1 MSDYSVFGPFAGAAF
16 AGADRAREDTMR
28 RKTQNALSGFSSNP
42 DAAITNYMAVDAP
55 AAIQFKMAYDQNRA
69 KTQQAQTEQAAERRK
84 QQLGALTGV
93 TDMLRRARDTGG
105 DVGGTYDQ
113 LDQAGILDNLGMND
127 PAEKAHYRAAILA
140 NPGLIDIIGQK
151 AAEGVVVAPGAQL
164 LDKSSGRVLGSTP
177 AVPKPLVVRRGDGG
191 SDVIYP
197 TAPGAGG
204 APGAGAGVPSIAAPT
219 GGGSGTSRG
228 DRNGN
233 PGNLKDGPFARS
245 QPGYI
250 GSDGTFA
257 KFAPG
262 AGVAAQENLLRTRYF
277 GRGLNTVNSI
287 VDTYLGSGND
297 ENSVASRQNY
307 KSYVA
312 GRLGI
317 DPGQPIPPNRL
328 RDLGQAMREFE
339 TGNTGRGSAPQQSA
353 SGVAYSTP
361 GAPPKAD
368 TPPAGYRWNGAS
380 LEPIPG
386 GPADPATK
394 AHSASQLKPWPQTAL
409 KSYSE
414 NKASMQNIDNALT
427 LLDPKNNAPEA
438 KAARNATG
446 FGTGAL
452 GDYFTNNISDP
463 KGADFRALIGQI
475 GGVIIK
481 DISGAAVSATE
492 DARLSKWVPKVTDTP
507 PTIVAKLK
515 NLKREIEQRNG
526 AMEDTF
532 TEDQG
537 YRPRNGG
544 ASAPG
549 AAAPSGQPVKVRTMQ
564 QALALPTGTVFVTPD
579 GRRKVR

>member
-16 AGADRAREDTMR
+16 AGADRARDETMR

-42 DAAITNYMAVDAP
+42 DAAINNYMAVDAP
-55 AAIQFKMAYDQNRA
+55 NAIQFKMAYDQNRA
-69 KTQQAQTEQAAERRK
+69 KTQQAQIEQAAELRK
-84 QQLGALTGV
+84 QRLGALVGV

-105 DVGGTYDQ
+105 DVGGVYDQ
-113 LDQAGILDNLGMND
+113 LDQTGILDNIGMND
-127 PAEKAHYRAAILA
+127 PAEKAHYRAAIIA
-140 NPGLIDIIGQK
+140 NPALIDIIGQK

-164 LDKSSGRVLGSTP
+164 LDKSTGRVLGSTP

-197 TAPGAGG
+197 TAPGGTPGTG
-204 APGAGAGVPSIAAPT
+204 APTIAAPS

-233 PGNLKDGPFARS
+233 PGKLKDGPFARS

-257 KFAPG
+257 KFSPG
-262 AGVAAQENLLRTRYF
+262 AGIAAQENLLRTRYF
-277 GRGLNTVNSI
+277 GRGLNTVDGI
-287 VDTYLGSGND
+287 IDTYLGSGND

-312 GRLGI
+312 GRLGVA
-317 DPGQPIPPNRL
+317 PGQPIPPNRL

-339 TGNTGRGSAPQQSA
+339 TGNTGRGATPQQSA

-361 GAPPKAD
+361 GAPPKPKPARMTPEEVKAEGLDPSIVYYRGAD
-368 TPPAGYRWNGAS
+368 GVPSAVSGQ
-380 LEPIPG
+380 
-386 GPADPATK
+386 TK
-394 AHSASQLKPWPQTAL
+394 PSAQLKPWPQVSL
-409 KSYSE
+409 KSYAE
-414 NKASMQNIDNALT
+414 NRASIQNIDNALK
-427 LLDPKNNAPEA
+427 LLDPSNNSPEA
-438 KAARNATG
+438 KAARGATG
-446 FGTGAL
+446 FVTGAL

-463 KGADFRALIGQI
+463 QGTKFRALIGQI
-475 GGVIIK
+475 GGTIIK
-481 DISGAAVSATE
+481 DISGAAVSASE
-492 DARLSKWVPKVTDTP
+492 DARLAKWVPSVSDSPK
-507 PTIVAKLK
+507 TIRDKLN

-526 AMEDTF
+526 SMEETY

-537 YRPRNGG
+537 YRPRTGG
-544 ASAPG
+544 ASTPG

-564 QALALPTGTVFVTPD
+564 QALALPPGTVFITCLIL
-579 GRRKVR
+579 